1 MTARYMVGT
10 NTDGKSASVTVEAE
24 DALIAALKVKHEQP
38 RAAITYVRKHNVRG
52 DRRHPTAMSLRAR
65 SNSPHVQYR
74 VRLVLAVVVARKC
87 RAAEPSRCS
96 SRNEPSSSRSTC
108 I

>member
-10 NTDGKSASVTVEAE
+10 NTDGKSASVAVEAE

-52 DRRHPTAMSLRAR
+52 DRRHPHRD
-65 SNSPHVQYR
+65 
-74 VRLVLAVVVARKC
+74 VAKGK
-87 RAAEPSRCS
+87 E
-96 SRNEPSSSRSTC
+96 
-108 I
+108 